1 MMRFT
6 IIDLSE
12 TMSFVGPPHALK
24 ALAACCAQGT
34 TTIPEII
41 TKLGFY
47 DIDFSRQLREQLSVF
62 REHNTEL
69 DSTWIEEKIATDPS
83 YESLLVV
90 GSEATRRVSLQPGK
104 LGLVVFNIP
113 AKRIV
118 QIQNSY
124 ANLERSDRGRV
135 RRDGK
140 PTTTY
145 YNYALPADWTI
156 VP

>member
-24 ALAACCAQGT
+24 ALAACCAQGVA
-34 TTIPEII
+34 TISEII

-47 DIDFSRQLREQLSVF
+47 DIDLSRRLREQLTVF
-62 REHNTEL
+62 REHNTEI
-69 DSTWIEEKIATDPS
+69 DAAWIEAKVATDPS
-83 YESLLVV
+83 YETLLMV

-104 LGLVVFNIP
+104 LGLIVFNIP